1 MLPESG
7 AISMGGR
14 VLLAGTRGTH
24 AEGLRAALARRGYT
38 VLGEPD
44 EPADFDVVLAVSGG
58 SESEPDDRFHR
69 GDGHAV
75 VVVDPEPTIARTLA
89 ALRAGASDYVSDP
102 CDVDAV
108 DAALRRILDRR
119 KLEDSLRGLGATD
132 APFGGSEAILLGE
145 SAGTRRV
152 HATLERLRSSAS
164 TVLVTGES
172 GTGKE
177 VVARLLHRSG
187 ARRNGPFIAVS
198 CAALPAHL
206 VESEFFGYARG
217 AFTGAES
224 ARRGL
229 LVEASGGTLFLDEV
243 SSMPLPTQAKL
254 LRAIQQRTVRPL
266 GNASEVEFDARIVAA
281 SNVELES
288 AVAAGKFR
296 EDLFFRLNVVQIKL
310 PPLRER
316 GLDVLLLAQHFI
328 LRFARASDK
337 HVLGMTTGAARA
349 LLAYGFPG
357 NVRELQNWIE
367 AAVALTHHDHI
378 TENDLLSNVR
388 VLPPSEHKVD
398 EDALS
403 SWDTLEARHI
413 ARILEEAHGNKAEAA
428 RLLGIDRKTLY
439 RKLRRYGCDADPDV
453 DDD

>member
-1 MLPESG
+1 M
-7 AISMGGR
+7 
-14 VLLAGTRGTH
+14 
-24 AEGLRAALARRGYT
+24 
-38 VLGEPD
+38 LGEPD
-44 EPADFDVVLAVSGG
+44 EPADFDVVLSVCDALTAPC
-58 SESEPDDRFHR
+58 PDAIARV
-69 GDGHAV
+69 DGRAV
-75 VVVDPEPTIARTLA
+75 VVVDPEPSVERTVA
-89 ALRAGASDYVSDP
+89 ALRAGACDYVADP
-102 CDVDAV
+102 DDVDAV
-108 DAALRRILDRR
+108 DTALRRILDKRAI
-119 KLEDSLRGLGATD
+119 EDSLRGLGARD

-145 SAGTRRV
+145 SAATRRV
-152 HATLERLRSSAS
+152 RATLERLRSSDS

-177 VVARLLHRSG
+177 VVARLLHRNG
-187 ARRNGPFIAVS
+187 RRRGGPFIAVS

-206 VESEFFGYARG
+206 VESEFFGHARG
-217 AFTGAES
+217 AFTGAEI

-243 SSMPLPTQAKL
+243 SSMPMPTQAKL

-266 GNASEVEFDARIVAA
+266 GKAAEVEFDARIIAA
-281 SNVELES
+281 SNVELETAVS
-288 AVAAGKFR
+288 AGAFR
-296 EDLFFRLNVVQIKL
+296 EDLYFRLNVVQIKL

-349 LLAYGFPG
+349 LLSYNFPG

-367 AAVALTHHDHI
+367 AAVALTRHDHI
-378 TENDLLSNVR
+378 TENDLLANLR
-388 VLPPSEHKVD
+388 VLPPSEANAD
-398 EDALS
+398 EDSLS

-439 RKLRRYGCDADPDV
+439 RKLRRHGTDV
-453 DDD
+453 DDGEGD

>member
-1 MLPESG
+1 M
-7 AISMGGR
+7 
-14 VLLAGTRGTH
+14 
-24 AEGLRAALARRGYT
+24 ALARRGYT
-38 VLGEPD
+38 VVGEPD
-44 EPADFDVVLAVSGG
+44 ERADYDVVLAVCDAGTT
-58 SESEPDDRFHR
+58 SESAIFRT
-69 GDGHAV
+69 DGRAV
-75 VVVDPEPTIARTLA
+75 VVVDPEPSVERTVA
-89 ALRAGASDYVSDP
+89 ALRAGASDYVTDP

-108 DAALRRILDRR
+108 DTALRRILDKRAI
-119 KLEDSLRGLGATD
+119 EDSLRGLGAND
-132 APFGGSEAILLGE
+132 APFGGSESILLGE
-145 SAGTRRV
+145 SDGTRRV
-152 HATLERLRSSAS
+152 HATLERLRNSDS

-177 VVARLLHRSG
+177 VVARLLHRNG
-187 ARRNGPFIAVS
+187 RRRGGPFIAVN

-206 VESEFFGYARG
+206 VESEFFGHARG
-217 AFTGAES
+217 AFTGAEI

-243 SSMPLPTQAKL
+243 STMPLPTQAKL

-266 GNASEVEFDARIVAA
+266 GKAAEVGFDARIIGA
-281 SNVELES
+281 SNVELET
-288 AVAAGKFR
+288 AVAAGTFR

-349 LLAYGFPG
+349 LLAYSFPG

-367 AAVALTHHDHI
+367 AAVALTRHDHI
-378 TENDLLSNVR
+378 TENDLLANLR
-388 VLPPSEHKVD
+388 VLPPIELQTD
-398 EDALS
+398 EDSLS

-413 ARILEEAHGNKAEAA
+413 SRILEEASGNKAEAA

-439 RKLRRYGCDADPDV
+439 RKLRRYGTDVEGDPE
-453 DDD
+453 DD

>member
-1 MLPESG
+1 
-7 AISMGGR
+7 MGGR
-14 VLLAGTRGTH
+14 VLLSGTH
-24 AEGLRAALARRGYT
+24 GGHVEGLRAALARRGYT
-38 VLGEPD
+38 ILGEPD
-44 EPADFDVVLAVSGG
+44 EPADFDVVLTICDGPAVPDESAIRRGG
-58 SESEPDDRFHR
+58 GR
-69 GDGHAV
+69 AV
-75 VVVDPEPTIARTLA
+75 VIVDAEPSVERTVA
-89 ALRAGASDYVSDP
+89 ALRAGAADYVTDP

-108 DAALRRILDRR
+108 DNALRRVLDKRAI
-119 KLEDSLRGLGATD
+119 EDSLKSLGAN
-132 APFGGSEAILLGE
+132 APFGGSEAVLLGE
-145 SAGTRRV
+145 SAATRRV
-152 HATLERLRSSAS
+152 RATLERLGSSDS

-177 VVARLLHRSG
+177 VVARLLHRNG
-187 ARRNGPFIAVS
+187 RRRGGPFIAVS

-206 VESEFFGYARG
+206 VESEFFGHARG
-217 AFTGAES
+217 AFTGAEI

-243 SSMPLPTQAKL
+243 SSMPMSTQAKL

-266 GNASEVEFDARIVAA
+266 GRGGEVEFDARIIAA
-281 SNVELES
+281 SNVDLET
-288 AVAAGKFR
+288 AVAAGRFR

-328 LRFARASDK
+328 ARFAQASDK

-349 LLAYGFPG
+349 LLAYNFPG
-357 NVRELQNWIE
+357 NVRELQNWVE
-367 AAVALTHHDHI
+367 AAVALTRHDHV
-378 TENDLLSNVR
+378 TENDLLSNLR
-388 VLPPSEHKVD
+388 ILPPSELKTD
-398 EDALS
+398 EDSLS

-439 RKLRRYGCDADPDV
+439 RKLRRYGADIDEAEEDSSRHGGPDV
-453 DDD
+453 GD